1 MENKE
6 NYEVTLVAQGEIFD
20 VKKNPLILSSP
31 YFKNIVQKKQDSCYV
46 IRFSTKN
53 LETSNDSK
61 EIPSK
66 RENFKS
72 PEKLSKP
79 ETSSSHDK
87 TSLMEQKIP
96 QGFEFSTT
104 NRGGICLMYENYKYI
119 KHKTIK
125 KSQYWRCP
133 KNLAVGL
140 IVAAL
145 GTKWWVVAKA
155 KRLSNPDESD
165 GKINL
170 GLFEGEKKL
179 NVKYGWR
186 EYMVHVTQLAHTERE
201 FLLYGAWIATIA
213 CLVIGL
219 LFSTLCAIFAVLNT
233 ATNQYLALLGVPGLY
248 VWNLLAGK

>member
-1 MENKE
+1 M
-6 NYEVTLVAQGEIFD
+6 
-20 VKKNPLILSSP
+20 
-31 YFKNIVQKKQDSCYV
+31 
-46 IRFSTKN
+46 
-53 LETSNDSK
+53 
-61 EIPSK
+61 
-66 RENFKS
+66 
-72 PEKLSKP
+72 
-79 ETSSSHDK
+79 
-87 TSLMEQKIP
+87 
-96 QGFEFSTT
+96 
-104 NRGGICLMYENYKYI
+104 YKYVKNKLI
-119 KHKTIK
+119 IILFY
-125 KSQYWRCP
+125 YWCR
-133 KNLAVGL
+133 
-140 IVAAL
+140 
-145 GTKWWVVAKA
+145 WVVAKA